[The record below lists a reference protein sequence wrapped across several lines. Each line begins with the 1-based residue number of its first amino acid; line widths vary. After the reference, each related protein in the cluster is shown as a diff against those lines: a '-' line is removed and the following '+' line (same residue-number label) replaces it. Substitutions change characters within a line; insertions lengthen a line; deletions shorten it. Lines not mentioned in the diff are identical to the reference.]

1 MPRNSPRGKTCG
13 CRRRKTGRDDRVS
26 VHITDQTTLLLA
38 CSLLDTKSSWIC
50 IAAIFATA
58 SFVEGEELRERLLEP
73 RRALARFLLAFF
85 GDFLGERERLRE

>member
-1 MPRNSPRGKTCG
+1 
-13 CRRRKTGRDDRVS
+13 
-26 VHITDQTTLLLA
+26 
-38 CSLLDTKSSWIC
+38 LLDIKSSWIC

-58 SFVEGEELRERLLEP
+58 SFDEGDELRERLREP